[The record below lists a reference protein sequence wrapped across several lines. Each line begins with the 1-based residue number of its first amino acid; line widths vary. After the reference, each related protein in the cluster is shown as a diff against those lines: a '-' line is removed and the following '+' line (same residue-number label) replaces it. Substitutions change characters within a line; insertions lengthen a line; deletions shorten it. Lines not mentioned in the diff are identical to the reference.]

1 MCLWH
6 DKCSEPHLN
15 VRLSLSKSARHSSWW
30 LLHPWSWSS
39 PLFAA
44 APSDYSY
51 TQVWRSLIFLTG
63 CQHQNHQE
71 RRLSWHFHT
80 QIRVTNCSL
89 ALLTPLLCICPD
101 VIFSTPLNQRPG
113 SQWSAVANRV
123 PSFIIS
129 IPRVKIDHCTI
140 MDEDCLSVHIPA
152 PWHHWARYCLGIII
166 PNISTVPASI
176 HYVLIFL

>member
-80 QIRVTNCSL
+80 QISVTNCSL
-89 ALLTPLLCICPD
+89 ALLTPLLCICPIERAWTLHLLSID
-101 VIFSTPLNQRPG
+101 WGVLVSDLYTSTNSDYLLLTWTPLMR
-113 SQWSAVANRV
+113 S
-123 PSFIIS
+123 
-129 IPRVKIDHCTI
+129 PRYSGLQVNFWTWDTSLTPLHFFTRA
-140 MDEDCLSVHIPA
+140 LPH
-152 PWHHWARYCLGIII
+152 G
-166 PNISTVPASI
+166 
-176 HYVLIFL
+176 